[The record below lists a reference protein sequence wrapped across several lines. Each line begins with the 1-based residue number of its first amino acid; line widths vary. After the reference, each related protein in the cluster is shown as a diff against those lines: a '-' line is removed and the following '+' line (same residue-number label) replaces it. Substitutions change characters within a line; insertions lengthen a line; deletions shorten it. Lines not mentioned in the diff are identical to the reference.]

1 MHDEFGFFRVPD
13 WREEEE
19 EEEEAVTAGL

>member
-19 EEEEAVTAGL
+19 EEEAVTAGL